1 MEDAGLLLIRIMIG
15 VVFLFYGTQK
25 LFGWFGGYGIKGTGQ
40 WFESIGVKPG
50 NAAAALSGLGEL
62 VSGILFILGVFL
74 PLGAAIITI
83 IMLGAIVKVHGAKG
97 FANGAGGFEYNV
109 VLIAV
114 SIGVALIGSGAYT
127 LHF

>member
-50 NAAAALSGLGEL
+50 NVAAALSGLGEL

-74 PLGAAIITI
+74 PLE
-83 IMLGAIVKVHGAKG
+83 L
-97 FANGAGGFEYNV
+97 
-109 VLIAV
+109 L
-114 SIGVALIGSGAYT
+114 S
-127 LHF
+127 

>member
-50 NAAAALSGLGEL
+50 NVAAALSGLGEL

-74 PLGAAIITI
+74 PLGACYHNNHYVRCHRKSPWSERFCEWR
-83 IMLGAIVKVHGAKG
+83 GR
-97 FANGAGGFEYNV
+97 F
-109 VLIAV
+109 
-114 SIGVALIGSGAYT
+114 
-127 LHF
+127 

>member
-15 VVFLFYGTQK
+15 VVFLFYGSQK

-62 VSGILFILGVFL
+62 ASGILFILGVFL
-74 PLGAAIITI
+74 PLG
-83 IMLGAIVKVHGAKG
+83 
-97 FANGAGGFEYNV
+97 
-109 VLIAV
+109 
-114 SIGVALIGSGAYT
+114 VAYHNDHYVRCHCKSSWSERVCKRCRR
-127 LHF
+127 F